1 MINALQSWLYFIF
14 LLLMICLPTFLLFK
28 SKHFYNGN
36 LETMVKAF
44 VVGFFQFFMIGL
56 LLFYCQVPIN
66 LSGWSIV
73 YLVHILFSLFI
84 WKHARQ
90 RELKSQVQGKSFCFY
105 FLYFGFVC
113 LLLMFYFWQTIRQ
126 TAIIGDSGFYWFA
139 KGWTFFNTQD
149 IYSFPYLHAPSYPL
163 LIPLI
168 YNFFLQMDCG
178 LGIAAYTAMLLIAT
192 ILITLQAGW
201 DKAGRLSAIIGLPYA
216 LFLPL
221 LFNPRILDS
230 YADIPLA
237 VVYYLAL
244 LMLAETLLAEKPSYG
259 AIVLLAAMP
268 LIKDNGS
275 YLLLPVIVISLFY
288 KYGKDKKWNIRES
301 AALFGIPLMVLV
313 SNGVTLIMAGVK
325 TRIVEMFIPVMM
337 QEVMHTSNPFLAY
350 WQKLVP
356 SARYF
361 IGIAGSNPHWYIILL
376 PLIAL
381 LMFARFS
388 TRYRYILVNVVVTL
402 VITVGFVYVF
412 VPSADRQWWFKFGY
426 DRALFLIG
434 PASAGLAY
442 LACTE
447 FMADCRNWKERRP
460 GKPNLVQDHQ
470 V

>member
-1 MINALQSWLYFIF
+1 MINILWSWLYFI
-14 LLLMICLPTFLLFK
+14 LLVLTICLPTFLLFK

-36 LETMVKAF
+36 LETITKAF

-56 LLFYCQVPIN
+56 LLFYCRVPIN
-66 LSGWSIV
+66 LNGWLIV

-84 WKHARQ
+84 WKQAKQ
-90 RELKSQVQGKSFCFY
+90 RELKSQVQEKVSY

-126 TAIIGDSGFYWFA
+126 TQIYGDSCFYWFA
-139 KGWTFFNTQD
+139 KGWTFYNTQD
-149 IYSFPYLHAPSYPL
+149 IHSFPYLHAPSYPL

-201 DKAGRLSAIIGLPYA
+201 DKAGKLSVIIGLPWA

-221 LFNPRILDS
+221 FFNPHILKS

-237 VVYYLAL
+237 LVYYLAL
-244 LMLAETLLAEKPSYG
+244 LMIAETMFAAKPSYG
-259 AIVLLAAMP
+259 AIVLSAAMP

-275 YLLLPVIVISLFY
+275 YLLLPVIVISLY
-288 KYGKDKKWNIRES
+288 YRYGKDKKWNIHES
-301 AALFGIPLMVLV
+301 AALFGIPLMVFV
-313 SNGVTLIMAGVK
+313 SNGVTMTMAGVK
-325 TRIVEMFIPVMM
+325 TRIAEIYIPVMM
-337 QEVMHTSNPFLAY
+337 QEVMNTSNPFLAY

-356 SARYF
+356 SVRYF
-361 IGIAGSNPHWYIILL
+361 MGIASDNPHWYIILL

-381 LMFARFS
+381 LMFTRFS
-388 TRYRYILVNVVVTL
+388 APYRYILVNVVVTL

-412 VPSADRQWWFKFGY
+412 LPSADRQSWFRTGY

-442 LACTE
+442 LACTK
-447 FMADCRNWKERRP
+447 FMADCWNRKTTYF
-460 GKPNLVQDHQ
+460 GTPNIVHDRQ